1 MGEHRLVP
9 VRWMAPE
16 SIERRVFSSESDV
29 FAFGIVLWE
38 IYTFGKTPYYGL
50 DNHEVMIIA
59 FCPLKT
65 FFHTSGPY
73 TKYQRVFHIIYS
85 LFSIRSR
92 VSLRLGFPNE

>member
-29 FAFGIVLWE
+29 FSFGIVLWE

-50 DNHEVMIIA
+50 DNHEVRI
-59 FCPLKT
+59 T
-65 FFHTSGPY
+65 FFNASTNCLNSGAVNY
-73 TKYQRVFHIIYS
+73 NF
-85 LFSIRSR
+85 F
-92 VSLRLGFPNE
+92 

>member
-59 FCPLKT
+59 FADVGISSQNIFL
-65 FFHTSGPY
+65 
-73 TKYQRVFHIIYS
+73 HI
-85 LFSIRSR
+85 R
-92 VSLRLGFPNE
+92 G